1 MAKVYKTKSGDTWDI
16 VAKEVYGDEL
26 YTSFLMGNNQ
36 KSLDYFIFPEGL
48 LLEIQDKPDNDDDFL
63 PDWRR

>member
-1 MAKVYKTKSGDTWDI
+1 MVKVYKTKSGDTWDI

-36 KSLDYFIFPEGL
+36 KYLDYFIFPEGL
-48 LLEIQDKPDNDDDFL
+48 LLEIQDKLDNDDDFL

>member
-16 VAKEVYGDEL
+16 IAKEVYGDEL

-36 KSLDYFIFPEGL
+36 QHLGYFVFPEGV
-48 LLEIQDKPDNDDDFL
+48 LLEIKEQ
-63 PDWRR
+63 